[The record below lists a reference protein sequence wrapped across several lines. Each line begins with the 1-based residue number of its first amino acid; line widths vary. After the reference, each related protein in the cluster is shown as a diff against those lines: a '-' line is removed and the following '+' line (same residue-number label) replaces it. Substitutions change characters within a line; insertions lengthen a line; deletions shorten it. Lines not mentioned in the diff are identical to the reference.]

1 VTVVCKRLGSLKIA
15 VWHNL
20 PSGGGKRALY
30 SQVRELVKRGHSV
43 EAWCPETADAA
54 YLPLSDLATEH
65 RLPFK
70 RRAAPPRTR
79 WQRVHSLGQPAPDPL
94 LQEMDSHSQTCAEA
108 IQRGHFDLVF
118 VAPCV
123 HYRVPRL
130 ARFLQAARLPIILY
144 LQEPRRWVYEALPEL
159 PWIAPLPQDIP
170 SNIYS
175 RSYWRFL
182 LNDYEESSAIRIA
195 ARREVED
202 ARLYDAILV
211 NSHYSRES
219 VARVFGLDARVSY
232 LGYDA
237 ELFRHY
243 NLPRQDFIVGVGS
256 MDFIK
261 GVDTA
266 IEAVALL
273 SNGLRLPLVWV
284 ANSGDPEY
292 ETMMIALAERRG
304 VLFDIRRRI
313 SDRELVQL
321 LNQCRFLL
329 YTSRLEPFGYA
340 AVEANA
346 CGAPV
351 VGIAEGGVREII
363 VDRVN
368 GILRERNSPEL
379 AAAIAELLTDQRAAR
394 RMGQAGAETV
404 ARSFSLSAATDSLL
418 GHFDKALAAPRRR
431 AVHHEIEPPVT
442 ELGVP

>member
-1 VTVVCKRLGSLKIA
+1 
-15 VWHNL
+15 
-20 PSGGGKRALY
+20 
-30 SQVRELVKRGHSV
+30 
-43 EAWCPETADAA
+43 
-54 YLPLSDLATEH
+54 
-65 RLPFK
+65 
-70 RRAAPPRTR
+70 
-79 WQRVHSLGQPAPDPL
+79 
-94 LQEMDSHSQTCAEA
+94 MDSHSQTCAEA

-130 ARFLQAARLPIILY
+130 ARFLQVARLPIILY

-159 PWIAPLPQDIP
+159 PWIAPPPQDIP
-170 SNIYS
+170 SKTYS
-175 RSYWRFL
+175 WKYWRFL
-182 LNDYEESSAIRIA
+182 LSDYEESAAIRIA
-195 ARREVED
+195 ARRELED

-211 NSHYSRES
+211 NSYYSRES
-219 VARVFGLDARVSY
+219 VARVFGLEARVSY

-266 IEAVALL
+266 IQAMALL
-273 SNGLRLPLVWV
+273 PNALRLPLVWV

-292 ETMMIALAERRG
+292 EMEMVALADRRG
-304 VLFDIRRRI
+304 VIFDVRRQI
-313 SDRELVQL
+313 SDPELVRL
-321 LNQCRFLL
+321 LNRCRFLL

-340 AVEANA
+340 ALEANA

-351 VGIAEGGVREII
+351 LGIREGGVREII

-368 GILRERNSPEL
+368 GILRERNSTEL
-379 AAAIAELLTDQRAAR
+379 AVAIAELLTDEAAAR
-394 RMGQAGAETV
+394 RMGESGAQT
-404 ARSFSLSAATDSLL
+404 AAQNFSLSAATDTLL
-418 GHFDKALAAPRRR
+418 AHFDKAFEASRLR
-431 AVHHEIEPPVT
+431 AVRHGIEPPLA